1 MLKTFLMTS
10 GAVAAAGGL
19 YAGGAFDRGEVY
31 PLAMEQVRD
40 ELAAMPFPR
49 EVVFSSG
56 ASSATDVDV
65 DTTANTVSWRLSVGG
80 RHAATFRAIM
90 KPVSGGTRVRLDH
103 EVGDVTSQA
112 GELTST
118 SFMQS
123 YADANFAERVDAQLE
138 GRSHDPAAAA
148 QVFAKDIHDN
158 PEKVREL
165 GESIR
170 KMHAQVGETFKET
183 SESSP
188 AFERELYSPEERERK
203 MDNATRPAVQLR
215 SN

>member
-1 MLKTFLMTS
+1 MLKTFLITS
-10 GAVAAAGGL
+10 GLVATTGGL
-19 YAGGAFDRGEVY
+19 YAGGVFNRGEVY
-31 PLAMEQVRD
+31 PLTMEQVRD

-49 EVVFSSG
+49 EAVFSSG
-56 ASSATDVDV
+56 ASSATVDV
-65 DTTANTVSWRLSVGG
+65 DTTANTVSWQLSVGG

-103 EVGDVTSQA
+103 QLGEVISPAD
-112 GELTST
+112 ELTST

-148 QVFAKDIHDN
+148 QVFAKDIDDN

-170 KMHAQVGETFKET
+170 KMHSQIGETFKET
-183 SESSP
+183 SESS
-188 AFERELYSPEERERK
+188 ATFERELYSPEERERK
-203 MDNATRPAVQLR
+203 MDSATQPAVQLR

>member
-1 MLKTFLMTS
+1 MLKTFLITS
-10 GAVAAAGGL
+10 GLVATTGGL
-19 YAGGAFDRGEVY
+19 YAGGVFDRGEVY
-31 PLAMEQVRD
+31 PLTMEQVRD

-49 EVVFSSG
+49 EAVFSSG
-56 ASSATDVDV
+56 ASSATEVDV

-90 KPVSGGTRVRLDH
+90 KPASGGTRVRLDH
-103 EVGDVTSQA
+103 QVGDVISPA
-112 GELTST
+112 DELTST

-158 PEKVREL
+158 PQKVREL
-165 GESIR
+165 GESVR
-170 KMHAQVGETFKET
+170 KMHSQIGETFKET
-183 SESSP
+183 SESS
-188 AFERELYSPEERERK
+188 AIDRELYSPEERERK
-203 MDNATRPAVQLR
+203 MDSATQPAVQLR

>member
-1 MLKTFLMTS
+1 M
-10 GAVAAAGGL
+10 AAAGGL

-31 PLAMEQVRD
+31 PLTMEQARE

-49 EVVFSSG
+49 EAVFSSG
-56 ASSATDVDV
+56 ASSATEIDV
-65 DTTANTVSWRLSVGG
+65 DTTVNTVSWRLSVGG

-103 EVGDVTSQA
+103 QVGEVVSQA
-112 GELTST
+112 GALTST

-123 YADANFAERVDAQLE
+123 YADANFAERIDAHLE
-138 GRSHDPAAAA
+138 GRGFNSSSAA
-148 QVFAKDIHDN
+148 QAFAKDIHDN

-170 KMHAQVGETFKET
+170 KIHAQVGEQIRET
-183 SESSP
+183 SDGS
-188 AFERELYSPEERERK
+188 ADGIEREPYSPQERK
-203 MDNATRPAVQLR
+203 RAMDSATRPAVQLR